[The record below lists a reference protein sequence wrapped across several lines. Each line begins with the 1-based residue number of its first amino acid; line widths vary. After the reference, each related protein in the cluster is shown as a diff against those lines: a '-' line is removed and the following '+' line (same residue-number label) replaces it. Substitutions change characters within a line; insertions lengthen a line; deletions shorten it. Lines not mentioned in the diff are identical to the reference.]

1 MMKGEDAMIKTYTT
15 IQGDMWDSI
24 AYKVLGDEKYTDKL
38 IQYNLQYHHIVVFP
52 AGIVLDIPEIEAEF
66 IVGLPPWKQG
76 VI

>member
-24 AYKVLGDEKYTDKL
+24 AYKVLGNEKYTDKL
-38 IQYNLQYHHIVVFP
+38 IQCNLQYCHIVIFP

-66 IVGLPPWKQG
+66 MADLPPWKQG
-76 VI
+76 EI